1 MADHA
6 GYRPVSG
13 SSGRWSF
20 ASEARPFLVEFRGMN
35 VLRWLL
41 WGLVAVGAV
50 AALIS
55 FDRLCLWLE
64 DRGWLYYRRKKPSS
78 SPASSWVALQQFIE
92 PGVKHVI
99 QIKQEK
105 RSEED
110 EKAGRER
117 LFACLLVSLGST
129 PAPVEEIRF
138 YLTAAKNAGIDWR
151 ELYEEVKSAELSNRP
166 DRAALIPSP
175 DSVAPLA

>member
-1 MADHA
+1 MEI
-6 GYRPVSG
+6 G
-13 SSGRWSF
+13 
-20 ASEARPFLVEFRGMN
+20 GMS
-35 VLRWLL
+35 VLHWLL
-41 WGLVAVGAV
+41 WALVVLGAV
-50 AALIS
+50 AALIGL
-55 FDRLCLWLE
+55 DRLCLWLE

-99 QIKQEK
+99 QIKQGK

-117 LFACLLVSLGST
+117 LFAYLLTSLDST
-129 PAPVEEIRF
+129 PVHVEEVRF
-138 YLTAAKNAGIDWR
+138 YLTAAKNAGLDWR
-151 ELYEEVKSAELSNRP
+151 DLYEEVMKAELSARP

-175 DSVAPLA
+175 DSVA